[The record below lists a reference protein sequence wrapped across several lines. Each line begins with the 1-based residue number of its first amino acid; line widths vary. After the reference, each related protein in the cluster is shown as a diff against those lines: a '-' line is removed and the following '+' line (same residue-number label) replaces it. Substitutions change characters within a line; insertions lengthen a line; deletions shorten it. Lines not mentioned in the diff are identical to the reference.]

1 MKFTSITTLASIFLV
16 SASSTVALP
25 VHAEVRDVFVPPI
38 LYPRAG
44 TVWKV
49 GEKHRISWFVIHFM
63 RISVYLTASLLGLR
77 PTIP

>member
-1 MKFTSITTLASIFLV
+1 MTLASLSLV
-16 SASSTVALP
+16 SVSSIVALP

-49 GEKHRISWFVIHFM
+49 GEKHRISWFVIHFIP
-63 RISVYLTASLLGLR
+63 ISGYLTSFSLSGLH
-77 PTIP
+77 PITP